1 MVVVVAVFA
10 QQHVEEE
17 CEQQDGHRR
26 AQAEARAGKE
36 QAESYIK
43 FLSGFDVTAV
53 AESGSKEARAEP
65 MAAQWQ
71 AGNFDIMYGEWN
83 EVYLTQLE
91 NFPDGKFKDMV
102 DASANAFAEIES
114 KTAFNVGNLI

>member
-1 MVVVVAVFA
+1 MKMVMLMD
-10 QQHVEEE
+10 Q
-17 CEQQDGHRR
+17 
-26 AQAEARAGKE
+26 
-36 QAESYIK
+36 S
-43 FLSGFDVTAV
+43 
-53 AESGSKEARAEP
+53 

-83 EVYLTQLE
+83 EAYLTQLE

-102 DASANAFAEIES
+102 DASANAFAEIET

>member
-1 MVVVVAVFA
+1 
-10 QQHVEEE
+10 
-17 CEQQDGHRR
+17 
-26 AQAEARAGKE
+26 
-36 QAESYIK
+36 
-43 FLSGFDVTAV
+43 
-53 AESGSKEARAEP
+53 

-71 AGNFDIMYGEWN
+71 AGNFDIMCGEWN

-102 DASANAFAEIES
+102 DASANAFAEIET